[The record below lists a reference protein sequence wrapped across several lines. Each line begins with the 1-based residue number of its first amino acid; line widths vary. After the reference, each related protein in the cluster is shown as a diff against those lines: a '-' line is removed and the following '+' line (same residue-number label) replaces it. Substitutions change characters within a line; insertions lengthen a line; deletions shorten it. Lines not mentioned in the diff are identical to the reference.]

1 MPISYL
7 PFEQRKCGLV
17 PRGLVYSV
25 PPFIIFNAKHTG
37 AGFPLT
43 GNSGLK
49 YRHVPH
55 IFSGFDCPGQLLFP
69 IVAPF
74 PFVLCPAFI
83 PWVPFRHFDP
93 VYFYF
98 GTGEHLAEKFRH
110 CSHLLW
116 DVERLRLLM
125 LRANPPNRAIVAI
138 LIPHNL
144 ARLIGFFE
152 PVPIVPP
159 CGRFGEILHCFNCD
173 FRQYVIRGIVK
184 MRLQRIT
191 VDNLGNLFQKFFSF
205 VHRFIDF

>member
-7 PFEQRKCGLV
+7 PFEQRKCGWV

-37 AGFPLT
+37 AGFPFT

-74 PFVLCPAFI
+74 PFVLCLAFI

-116 DVERLRLLM
+116 DVERLGFLCSGQIPRTGQLSQSSFRTTSPGLSASLNPRQLS
-125 LRANPPNRAIVAI
+125 LRADASA
-138 LIPHNL
+138 
-144 ARLIGFFE
+144 
-152 PVPIVPP
+152 
-159 CGRFGEILHCFNCD
+159 
-173 FRQYVIRGIVK
+173 
-184 MRLQRIT
+184 
-191 VDNLGNLFQKFFSF
+191 KFSIASTATFANM
-205 VHRFIDF
+205 

>member
-98 GTGEHLAEKFRH
+98 GTGGTSCRKIPPLLAPPLGRRTPPASYAPGKSPEPGNCRNPH
-110 CSHLLW
+110 SAQP
-116 DVERLRLLM
+116 RPAYRLL
-125 LRANPPNRAIVAI
+125 
-138 LIPHNL
+138 
-144 ARLIGFFE
+144 
-152 PVPIVPP
+152 
-159 CGRFGEILHCFNCD
+159 
-173 FRQYVIRGIVK
+173 
-184 MRLQRIT
+184 
-191 VDNLGNLFQKFFSF
+191 
-205 VHRFIDF
+205 

>member
-1 MPISYL
+1 MRLGSTGVGV
-7 PFEQRKCGLV
+7 FR
-17 PRGLVYSV
+17 S
-25 PPFIIFNAKHTG
+25 PFIIFNAKHTG

-55 IFSGFDCPGQLLFP
+55 IFSGFDYPWQLLFP

-125 LRANPPNRAIVAI
+125 LRANPPEPDNCRN
-138 LIPHNL
+138 PHS
-144 ARLIGFFE
+144 AQPRPAYRL
-152 PVPIVPP
+152 
-159 CGRFGEILHCFNCD
+159 L
-173 FRQYVIRGIVK
+173 
-184 MRLQRIT
+184 
-191 VDNLGNLFQKFFSF
+191 
-205 VHRFIDF
+205 